1 MGRDSYVTWPIFML
15 FVIINSNINIDFSL
29 TDSLNFFTGGPV
41 WCAVWCP
48 IPTTEGVNAD
58 QYMAV
63 YSHKHMDETNV
74 VKKAFTKTTVIQIWN
89 CGPLNAF
96 SEYALLN
103 IITFL
108 RLNSCLRL

>member
-1 MGRDSYVTWPIFML
+1 MHLLYIYFFFKNPNVNGVFFCFFFIA
-15 FVIINSNINIDFSL
+15 
-29 TDSLNFFTGGPV
+29 DSLNFFTGGPV

-48 IPTTEGVNAD
+48 LPTTEGVNAD
-58 QYMAV
+58 QYLAV

-96 SEYALLN
+96 SE
-103 IITFL
+103 
-108 RLNSCLRL
+108 